1 MDGQPAHRTGKRR
14 RRLVLAGV
22 AGVAVLAGVGWS
34 LWRRQGS
41 AGESAVLWEMRF
53 DQPDGGQLSMASLRG
68 GPLVLNFWAT
78 WCAPCVKEMPE
89 LDRFHRD
96 YAHRGWRVLG
106 LAIDGPNQVR
116 EFLKR
121 VPVGFAIGLAGAQGT
136 DLMRALGNSQG
147 ALPFTVVLDRAGRPV
162 HRRLG
167 ETRYSDL
174 VTWAAGV

>member
-1 MDGQPAHRTGKRR
+1 MDGQPPHRTDKRR

-34 LWRRQGS
+34 VWRRQES
-41 AGESAVLWEMRF
+41 AGAPTGLWEMHF
-53 DQPDGGQLSMASLRG
+53 DQPDGGQLPMASLRG

-96 YAHRGWRVLG
+96 YAPRGWRVLG

-121 VPVGFAIGLAGAQGT
+121 VPVGFPIGLAGLHGT
-136 DLMRALGNSQG
+136 DLMRALGNNQG
-147 ALPFTVVLDRAGRPV
+147 ALPFTVVLDRAGKPV
-162 HRRLG
+162 QRRLG
-167 ETRYSDL
+167 ETSYSEL
-174 VTWAAGV
+174 VAWAAGV